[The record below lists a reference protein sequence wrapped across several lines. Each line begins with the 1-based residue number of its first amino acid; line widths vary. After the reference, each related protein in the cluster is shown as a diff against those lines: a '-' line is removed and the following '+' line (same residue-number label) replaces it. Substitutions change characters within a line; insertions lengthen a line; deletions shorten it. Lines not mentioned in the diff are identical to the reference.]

1 MVPWYKRLFWTL
13 WTGIKTGSK
22 YNGFNN
28 GNDHGVK
35 FFKEE
40 TPENLGNAT
49 YILRED
55 SENWFG
61 GSNNATCSMDLAS
74 CK

>member
-1 MVPWYKRLFWTL
+1 MAMIVLNIMNWDENR
-13 WTGIKTGSK
+13 
-22 YNGFNN
+22 NE
-28 GNDHGVK
+28 HGVK

-40 TPENLGNAT
+40 TPENLETLTHT
-49 YILRED
+49 YILREG

-61 GSNNATCSMDLAS
+61 GSNEATCSMDLAS

>member
-1 MVPWYKRLFWTL
+1 M
-13 WTGIKTGSK
+13 GSI
-22 YNGFNN
+22 N
-28 GNDHGVK
+28 GNENGVK

-40 TPENLGNAT
+40 TPENLDTLTQT

-61 GSNNATCSMDLAS
+61 GSNEATCSMDLAS